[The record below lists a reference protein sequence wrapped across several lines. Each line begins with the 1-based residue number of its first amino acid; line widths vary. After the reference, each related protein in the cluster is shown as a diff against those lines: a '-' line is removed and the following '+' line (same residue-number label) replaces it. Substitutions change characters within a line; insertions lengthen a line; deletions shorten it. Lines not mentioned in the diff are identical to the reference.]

1 MICIS
6 KNVVPFFSVIITT
19 YNRKNI
25 VKKAI
30 NSVLN
35 QTEQDFELII
45 VDDGSQDNTYD
56 DLKNIVNEND
66 NLSYIYQ
73 KNKGAA
79 SAKNKGILATSG
91 IFVTFLDSDDEFKPN
106 HLEIRKDI
114 LFDNDDIDLLHGGV
128 EIAGNKFV
136 PDINDN
142 DKLVNLENCIIGGT
156 FFARKETLI
165 EVGGFPITDYG
176 EDRLLYEKF
185 KKKKMT
191 IAKVLFPTYIYNR
204 NSNDS
209 ICKKI
214 TDKNEEVC

>member
-1 MICIS
+1 
-6 KNVVPFFSVIITT
+6 
-19 YNRKNI
+19 
-25 VKKAI
+25 
-30 NSVLN
+30 
-35 QTEQDFELII
+35 
-45 VDDGSQDNTYD
+45 
-56 DLKNIVNEND
+56 
-66 NLSYIYQ
+66 
-73 KNKGAA
+73 
-79 SAKNKGILATSG
+79 
-91 IFVTFLDSDDEFKPN
+91 LDSDDEFKPN